1 MNNEQIVLL
10 PISLTALLDKIEE
23 IVSKIL
29 KGDQEEKIQS
39 MLLSPT
45 EACKLFNPIIS
56 KVTLH
61 KWTKQGLIPSHRIG
75 GRVFYKVS
83 ELVEA
88 ARPIRKYDRNKSG
101 AERKL

>member
-10 PISLTALLDKIEE
+10 PISLTALLDRIEE
-23 IVSKIL
+23 IIIKIL

-45 EACKLFNPIIS
+45 EACKLFNPTIS
-56 KVTLH
+56 RVTLH

-83 ELVEA
+83 ELIEA
-88 ARPIRKYDRNKSG
+88 ARPIRKYDRNKKSPVN
-101 AERKL
+101 

>member
-1 MNNEQIVLL
+1 MSDDPIVLM
-10 PISLTALLDKIEE
+10 PISLDALLDKIEE

-39 MLLSPT
+39 MLLSPA
-45 EACKLFNPIIS
+45 EACKLFNPAIS
-56 KVTLH
+56 RVTLH

-83 ELVEA
+83 ELVQA
-88 ARPIRKYDRNKSG
+88 AKPIRKYDRNKQPS
-101 AERKL
+101 